1 MVSKNSVSKKFIAL
15 FLAVVLTVVSFPLG
29 GVLFAFAADD
39 GFAFEVKCG
48 ETAIENAKV
57 TVTATSEENKI
68 TENAEY
74 ISDKDGLVRVPEID
88 EYLVNNADAEISI
101 AFTVSADGYY
111 DEESSHIG
119 TVTAENVKE
128 KVLVS
133 MVANPTVN
141 YTVADDFKDDVDVD
155 VTVYY
160 LDEANK
166 EVDIENGTS
175 LPVGTKVYVRA
186 SNVENYTLK
195 ISEKDNKGATVITG
209 GIYEYTLEKTGLDI
223 SIEYQPLVYTI
234 EVNIGENGNVTP
246 APISIDK
253 TQTDTVVTIT
263 PDKGYRIAKV
273 ILNNNDVTASIVDNK
288 LTINNN
294 DINDNGTLSVTF
306 EKDVYEVTLDYVKS
320 NQFDRGE
327 IKLFDGDNE
336 ITIDPKTKKV
346 EVAANKTVTV
356 KFIPKS
362 KYSFINATFNGTE
375 IAYDN
380 LGKIEGEETLSYSY
394 SFNVEQNVKIIADF
408 SEVIVL
414 PPDEIENVKGCF
426 NVNNSV
432 LMDGIYYASSYSVSI
447 KLNGTITLKNGTSI
461 TPNGN
466 NIMCYRDSN
475 NKNNTFKNVENQKK
489 GIEITENDNI
499 TKVQFKGEDE
509 KVYQINA
516 DLNIRFDK
524 QNPEIK
530 DISAPSGWTNAKQ
543 TITFSVADP
552 TEKYKDEEYAS
563 GVKSVTVIRS
573 YVKDGLKTEKKINVV
588 NGEPSDAYSF
598 IAEPIDNYT
607 GKVTYTI
614 TATDNVGN
622 SSTQTITIKNDTQA
636 PKLYGDNPSIKFS
649 SEKTNFF
656 KRVIN
661 AVLYGNWIETE
672 KKAEISVIDNT
683 LSEKQDIKV
692 TLGFFK
698 NNSAETADTE
708 ISADGTAENGIATVS
723 VNLDELQNFA
733 YKGVIKYKLSDSL
746 GNETAYALVTTEN
759 SNIADKFD
767 SIKIENNAPEFTN
780 YNTEEPVYIS
790 ASPLNTK
797 TGKSNGDIYN
807 GDIKFT
813 VGIQDTE
820 SGLYSVEVKIN
831 DDIECNVY
839 DNDSETP
846 YKGVHVFNQSEADLS
861 SHTLTFDT
869 DGISP
874 AAIEIKDEN
883 DKVIET
889 KFGYK
894 VDVTVCDNAGNVET
908 QTRTVYKDTTA
919 PVISGFDFT
928 ISENGKETI
937 FPEKNKETQLYEA
950 VSVTDYGFFFK
961 NNVTVTVKAQDDAG
975 ENEVASGVKAIV
987 AYAEDIN
994 ENVYYVQ
1001 KSENGN
1007 NYKLPIT
1014 DESHK
1019 ETFNEENCI
1028 IPVDGNNQI
1037 SFDIPANFKGQ
1048 IYAYAIDNVENK
1060 GNAVH
1065 PDGAVIENADKHRD
1079 TSSIEITMPETS
1091 YSQAYSNSFT
1101 DADENRQP
1109 DDTLDYD
1116 TAKNVPLYS
1125 KEFNATVTV
1134 TDSYSG
1140 IKSVEC
1146 VLKENGK
1153 GDQIIASYP
1162 SDNDKWTVNEE
1173 TIDKNLVT
1181 EVSNKIT
1188 ITGNHNDMVLEVI
1201 LTDNAG
1207 NVSYDYVMF
1216 GIDTTAPDI
1225 AVTYDNNNGD
1235 TKSNNGITYF
1245 NADRTATVTISE
1257 RNFDPSQVDFTII
1270 NAEGNAPEA
1279 VRIDEINDST
1289 ESTDKTQHTYK
1300 VTYSG
1305 DGVYTFDVKCKDRA
1319 GKGNA
1324 EVKYGESVAPTS
1336 FVLDKTMPTI
1346 SVSYDNNSA
1355 ANGKFFNAH
1364 RTATIVVN
1372 EHNFDVNRVVIT
1384 GTASVNGAAKTF
1396 PSAVWTSNGDVHT
1409 ATISY
1414 NEDAD
1419 YTFAIAMDD
1428 MAGNAITD
1436 ASVNYGTSVAAKD
1449 FTVDTDIAKPVI
1461 SNPANGQPYQDTV
1474 PVSISS
1480 SDVNLEK
1487 CEATLLKTGR
1497 EKDENDTWKW
1507 VKDFRVDNV
1516 INLSNDG
1523 QTSSFSIDD
1532 LFEHTRLNDGIYTL
1546 KVDVLDKA
1554 GNTQSETVTF
1564 TVNRF
1569 GSVYDYNQYTTDTLN
1584 GKYVQAV
1591 TENIVITEYN
1601 PSPLSENAVISL
1613 TRDGAPVEISDSNLV
1628 ITPVYTESAAGASGW
1643 YEYKYE
1649 ISKNVFSTV
1658 DSETGS
1664 IKYLD
1669 GIYKLYVTSKDIA
1682 NNDSENIS
1690 AGADMSF
1697 SLDSTA
1703 PIIASITGL
1712 EKKTVNDVKQDV
1724 SYEIFD
1730 AIGIDTI
1737 EVTYFGVN
1745 GETTETYNIG
1755 GMLKSYD
1762 PATQSEKP
1770 DITKYDGSF
1779 TIGEGMNN
1787 IVRIVAKDLAGNVM
1801 DTGDPN
1807 VENSAINFDDSVLAF
1822 NSMITVSTNPF
1833 VRWYSHTVFFLISIA
1848 VIVIALGAC
1857 GYLIAVK
1864 LRKKEEKETEDYKN
1878 SKKNNK

>member
-57 TVTATSEENKI
+57 TVTATSGENKI

-88 EYLVNNADAEISI
+88 EYLANNADAEISI

-111 DEESSHIG
+111 DAESSRTA
-119 TVTAENVKE
+119 TVTAEKVKE
-128 KVLVS
+128 NVLVS
-133 MVANPTVN
+133 MVKNPTVN
-141 YTVADDFKDDVDVD
+141 YTVTKDFESNVK
-155 VTVYY
+155 VYY
-160 LDEANK
+160 LDAENS
-166 EVDIENGTS
+166 EVDIANGTS
-175 LPVGTKVYVRA
+175 LPIGTKVYVRA
-186 SNVENYTLK
+186 SNVKNYTHD
-195 ISEKDNKGATVITG
+195 ISEKENDSEPVIKGD
-209 GIYEYTLEKTGLDI
+209 IYEYALGEKGLNI
-223 SIEYQPLVYTI
+223 SVEYQPLVYTI
-234 EVNIGENGNVTP
+234 KVNIGENGNVTP

-253 TQTDTVVTIT
+253 TQTETVVTIT
-263 PDKGYRIAKV
+263 PDKGYRIANV
-273 ILNNNDVTASIVDNK
+273 TLNDNDVTASIVDNK
-288 LTINNN
+288 LTIKNN
-294 DINDNGTLSVTF
+294 DIDDNGKLSVKF
-306 EKDVYEVTLDYVKS
+306 ENDKYDVKLDYVKNDQS
-320 NQFDRGE
+320 GRGE
-327 IKLFDGDNE
+327 IKLFDGNSE
-336 ITIDPKTKKV
+336 ITIDPNTKSAKI
-346 EVAANKTVTV
+346 AANTTVAV

-362 KYSFINATFNGTE
+362 EYAFINATFNGTE
-375 IAYDN
+375 IDDEN
-380 LGKIEGEETLSYSY
+380 LGKIEGEGTLSYSY
-394 SFNVEQNVKIIADF
+394 SFKVEQNVNIIADF
-408 SEVIVL
+408 SKVIVL
-414 PPDEIENVKGCF
+414 TSDEIEDVNGCF
-426 NVNNSV
+426 SVNDSV
-432 LMDGIYYASSYSVSI
+432 LIDGIYYTKSPSVSI
-447 KLNGTITLKNGTSI
+447 ELNDTITLKDGTSI
-461 TPNGN
+461 TPNN
-466 NIMCYRDSN
+466 NKITCYRDSN
-475 NKNNTFKNVENQKK
+475 NVNSTFKDIEKGKK
-489 GIEITENDNI
+489 VIEITENDNI
-499 TKVQFKGEDE
+499 TKVQFKSKVNKEV
-509 KVYQINA
+509 KVYQINT

-524 QNPEIK
+524 EDPNIG
-530 DISAPSGWTNAKQ
+530 DISTPSGWTLSDWTNKSQ
-543 TITFSVADP
+543 KITFSVTDP
-552 TEKYKDEEYAS
+552 KEAYNIDDDNEELYAS
-563 GVKSVTVIRS
+563 GVKSVTVSRS
-573 YVKDGLKTEKKINVV
+573 YVKDRLETKENIDV
-588 NGEPSDAYSF
+588 NESSGAYSF
-598 IAEPIDNYT
+598 TATPIDDYT
-607 GKVTYTI
+607 GEVTYTI

-622 SSTQTITIKNDTQA
+622 SSTQTLTIKNDTQA
-636 PKLYGDNPSIKFS
+636 PKLYEDRENPSIKSIEFS
-649 SEKTNFF
+649 SDNNTNFF

-683 LSEKQDIKV
+683 LLEKQDIKV
-692 TLGFFK
+692 TLGFFE
-698 NNSAETADTE
+698 NNSAETADKE
-708 ISADGTAENGIATVS
+708 IPKDGTAKNGKATVS

-733 YKGVIKYKLSDSL
+733 YEGVIKYKLSDSL
-746 GNETAYALVTTEN
+746 GNETAYALVTTKN
-759 SNIADKFD
+759 SNIGTEFS
-767 SIKIENNAPEFTN
+767 SIMIENKAPKFTN
-780 YNTEEPVYIS
+780 YNTEEDPVYIS
-790 ASPLNTK
+790 ASPLNTE
-797 TGKSNGDIYN
+797 TGTSKGDIYN
-807 GDIKFT
+807 GDIEFA
-813 VGIQDTE
+813 VNVNDAD
-820 SGLYSVEVKIN
+820 SGLYSVEVVIN
-831 DDIECNVY
+831 
-839 DNDSETP
+839 
-846 YKGVHVFNQSEADLS
+846 NQTVITESNIS
-861 SHTLTFDT
+861 K
-869 DGISP
+869 DGI
-874 AAIEIKDEN
+874 IKSKEYNFATNSKDVDGNDIKVSEN
-883 DKVIET
+883 EET
-889 KFGYK
+889 KHGYE
-894 VDVTVCDNAGNVET
+894 VVVTVCDNAGNVET

-919 PVISGFDFT
+919 PVISGFDFGDQKDNSPKVELT
-928 ISENGKETI
+928 S
-937 FPEKNKETQLYEA
+937 
-950 VSVTDYGFFFK
+950 YGFFFK
-961 NNVTVTVKAQDDAG
+961 DNVTVTVKAQDIA
-975 ENEVASGVKAIV
+975 ETNEVASGVKAIV

-994 ENVYYVQ
+994 GNVYCV
-1001 KSENGN
+1001 KEN
-1007 NYKLPIT
+1007 NYTLPTT
-1014 DESHK
+1014 DDEYNDQ
-1019 ETFNEENCI
+1019 NENYT
-1028 IPVDGNNQI
+1028 IPVDSETNSI
-1037 SFDIPANFKGQ
+1037 SFIVPANFKGQ

-1060 GNAVH
+1060 GDAVH

-1101 DADENRQP
+1101 DADENRKP

-1125 KEFNATVTV
+1125 ETFDATVKV

-1146 VLKENGK
+1146 VLKENGN
-1153 GDQIIASYP
+1153 GDQIIASYS
-1162 SDNDKWTVNEE
+1162 SDNDKTDWSVNKKDTNDE
-1173 TIDKNLVT
+1173 NLVT
-1181 EVSNKIT
+1181 EVSKVIT
-1188 ITGNHNDMVLEVI
+1188 IVGNHNDMVLEVI

-1257 RNFDPSQVDFTII
+1257 RNFAPSQVDFTII

-1289 ESTDKTQHTYK
+1289 ESTDGTQHTYK

-1319 GKGNA
+1319 GNGNA

-1628 ITPVYTESAAGASGW
+1628 ITPVYTESATGASGW

-1755 GMLKSYD
+1755 DMLKSYD

-1833 VRWYSHTVFFLISIA
+1833 VRWYSHTVFFWISIA

-1857 GYLIAVK
+1857 GYLIAAK